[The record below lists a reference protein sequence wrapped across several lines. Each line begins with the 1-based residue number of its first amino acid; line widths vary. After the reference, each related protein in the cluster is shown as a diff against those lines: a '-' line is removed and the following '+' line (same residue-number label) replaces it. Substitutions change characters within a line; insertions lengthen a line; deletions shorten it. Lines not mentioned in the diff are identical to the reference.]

1 MLVMSRREDQKIVFP
16 GLGITVTLL
25 QVKGSTARLGID
37 APREI
42 RVLRDEISD
51 PPSQS
56 AARPDPHGLRN
67 VLNSINLYV
76 MLYQKQMEVGMV
88 EEAAGTFMK
97 MVEHLERL
105 THQGKVDFQM
115 EASPQNQIDGRVM
128 IVEDDED
135 QCQLLDSLLSIQGL
149 DVSSHRDGRSALQ
162 SLRDGFTPEIVLL
175 DWTMPE
181 FGGQWLV
188 PKLRHEFGPRCPKVF
203 VVSGCD
209 SSRNQHKAAV
219 DAWIGKPLNHD
230 ALLARIRAVYSTA
243 AC

>member
-1 MLVMSRREDQKIVFP
+1 MLVMSRRQDQKIVFP

-25 QVKGSTARLGID
+25 QVKGNTARLGID

-51 PPSQS
+51 PPPETASK
-56 AARPDPHGLRN
+56 PDPHGLRN

-105 THQGKVDFQM
+105 TYQGKVDFQM
-115 EASPQNQIDGRVM
+115 EASPRDQIDGRVM
-128 IVEDDED
+128 IVEDDAA
-135 QCQLLDSLLSIQGL
+135 QCDLLGRLLSMQGL
-149 DVSSHRDGRSALQ
+149 NVSSHHDGRSALQ
-162 SLRDGFTPEIVLL
+162 SLREGFTPEILLL

-188 PKLRHEFGPRCPKVF
+188 PKLRHEFGATCPKVF
-203 VVSGCD
+203 VVSGSD
-209 SSRNQHKAAV
+209 SIRNEHREGV
-219 DAWIGKPLNHD
+219 DAWIAKPLNHE
-230 ALLARIRAVYSTA
+230 ALLARIRAVYSTGT
-243 AC
+243 C